1 MPNRFRFVV
10 LGTMHAYRD
19 GAEVRVGPPQQQ
31 AMLAVLLLRSGHTVS
46 AAQLIDAL
54 WGNASPPRAVT
65 AIRTYAWQLRRLLE
79 QDPSAPVVLVSAGD
93 GYRLTVSPSTLDSR
107 QAETLIDE
115 AARAREAG
123 QLARAS
129 RLLADALALWRGDS
143 LTGVPGP
150 FAQRQ
155 RDRLE
160 ELRTAALEE
169 RFDLELSLGN
179 HHFAIP
185 GLTELTA
192 AYPLRERPYG
202 LLMRALQAAGRQ
214 ADALAVFAGY
224 RTRLAREQGIEPGYE
239 LSAAHRRVLEGD
251 SVSATATDEES
262 TAHGSKRACD
272 GDGMCGG
279 REKRCAPL
287 APTAAATANAA
298 AETSARTRTSA
309 TGTATAVREPAPRL
323 SIPAQ
328 LPSDTPDFTG
338 RSAQLDQLSAL
349 LTATGRRAPAVV
361 AVTGMGGVGKTSLA
375 LYVAHRVRSAYPDGQ
390 LYADLRGT
398 ERDPAEPGAVLAGFL
413 TALGVPPESMPERPA
428 ERGGLLRSVLDGRR
442 VLLVLDDARG
452 AAQIRELIPG
462 SAGCG
467 VVITSR
473 SPLTGLPLTAQIRLG
488 SFLPDEAL
496 ALLATVAGQERLA
509 GERAGALRLV
519 AACGFLPLA
528 VRIVAGRLASRPA
541 WTIESMAS
549 RLTDEQRLLDEL
561 RMGDLAVQ
569 TTFEAGYHQ
578 LTPHQAHAFRRLA
591 TTSGPDIDPTGAAT
605 LLTMDEATAETLL
618 ESLVDAAL
626 LESPEPGRY
635 QYHDL
640 VRVFAAQPPKHPDND
655 ATGVLTKHPDRS
667 G

>member
-19 GAEVRVGPPQQQ
+19 GTEIKVGPPQQQ
-31 AMLAVLLLRSGHTVS
+31 AMLALLLLRSGHTVS

-54 WGNASPPRAVT
+54 WGDTPPARAVT

-79 QDPSAPVVLVSAGD
+79 PDPSAPRVLVSAGD
-93 GYRLTVSPSTLDSR
+93 GYRLTVSPATLDAR
-107 QAETLIDE
+107 QAETLIGE

-123 QLARAS
+123 RVGRAS
-129 RLLADALALWRGDS
+129 GLLADALALWRGDS

-169 RFDLELSLGN
+169 RFDHELSLGR

-202 LLMRALQAAGRQ
+202 LLMRALHAAGRQ

-224 RTRLAREQGIEPGYE
+224 RSRLAREQGIEPGSE

-251 SVSATATDEES
+251 PAAAADEAS
-262 TAHGSKRACD
+262 TAYGTEGTGTEAV
-272 GDGMCGG
+272 
-279 REKRCAPL
+279 
-287 APTAAATANAA
+287 A
-298 AETSARTRTSA
+298 AE
-309 TGTATAVREPAPRL
+309 PALRL
-323 SIPAQ
+323 PIPAQ

-338 RSAQLDQLSAL
+338 RAAQLDRLSAL

-361 AVTGMGGVGKTSLA
+361 AVTGMGGIGKTSLA
-375 LYVAHRVRSAYPDGQ
+375 LSVAHRVRSAYPDGQ

-398 ERDPAEPGAVLAGFL
+398 ARDPAEPGAVLAGFL
-413 TALGVPPESMPERPA
+413 TALGVPAESVPGQPA
-428 ERGGLLRSVLDGRR
+428 ERRGLLRSLLDGRR

-452 AAQIRELIPG
+452 AAQVRDLIPG

-467 VVITSR
+467 VVITGR
-473 SPLTGLPLTAQIRLG
+473 PPLTGLPLTDQVRLG
-488 SFLPDEAL
+488 VFRHDEAL
-496 ALLATVAGQERLA
+496 ALLGTVVGHERVAGEWA
-509 GERAGALRLV
+509 DALRLV
-519 AACGFLPLA
+519 AACGLLPLA
-528 VRIVAGRLASRPA
+528 VRIVAGRLAARPG
-541 WTIESMAS
+541 WTIEALAS
-549 RLTDEQRLLDEL
+549 RLTDEQSLLGEL
-561 RMGDLAVQ
+561 RMGDLAVDA
-569 TTFEAGYHQ
+569 TFEAGYRQ
-578 LTPHQAHAFRRLA
+578 LTPGQARAFRLLA
-591 TTSGPDIDPTGAAT
+591 VTGGAGIDPAGIDPACAAAV
-605 LLTMDEATAETLL
+605 LAVDQATAENVL

-626 LESPEPGRY
+626 LESPGPGRY
-635 QYHDL
+635 RYHDL
-640 VRVFAAQPPKHPDND
+640 VRVFAAQRPD
-655 ATGVLTKHPDRS
+655 T
-667 G
+667 